1 MINDL
6 TDRFKKK
13 FKGLNLELHGV
24 RLPEIQVKDEDL
36 KKFDLLEYKGDNY
49 QILRQ
54 LCKIGYN
61 KLNLN
66 KSADKQKY
74 NQRIKYELET
84 LKELGFI
91 DYILLVWQVVNFCKK
106 NQIATGLGRGSAAGS
121 VVLYLTGCTGI
132 DPVKYDLYFERFV
145 SKIRAKKK
153 IVDGVTYLDGSL
165 MCDVDIDV
173 CYYDRQKVLKYLD
186 EEFFGKTSKILTF
199 NTLSGKLLMKETGKV
214 VSNKEEQEMNRVSG
228 MIPKVF
234 GTVAD
239 IQDAYFGES
248 SEEQEFRDWC
258 DQNKR
263 VYDIALKLRNL
274 IKNKGVHPSAI
285 AISYDQLD
293 KNCPTE
299 LSSDK
304 NVVSSF
310 DMNWISVF
318 NVKLDVLG
326 LRGVSVVDR
335 ACELIGITPKD
346 IDINDPEIYQNLQDL
361 KAFHGLFQIEADLAS
376 KVCQE
381 VKPKNLE
388 QLSAVLALARP
399 GAMKFTEQYSKFS
412 NSGDY
417 DPIHPFFDDILSQT
431 GGVALYQEQLM
442 QMAHKIGFTL
452 DEAEILRRIVGK
464 KKVEQVKEWKEKIK
478 QKIKKNNLDSKIGD
492 ILWEILEDSANYSFN
507 KSHSL
512 AYAALSA
519 CTVYLKF
526 KHPKEFFLALL
537 RMTRHEPNPILE
549 ISKVH
554 KELSKF
560 NIELLQPHLNK
571 SKMDFEIEGDN
582 IRFGLLSIKGV
593 SEKTMEKVANFKNE
607 HANKFETFEAAK
619 EAGLTIGIVAALIQA
634 GALDGFS
641 QSRAKVVYEAQLW
654 NRLTDREKT
663 MCLKIGEEFKYD
675 LVAVVKALNDKLNDK
690 GKKLIKDSRMET
702 IKKRCEPYKSIY
714 EQNRKSESFAN
725 WYYENYLLGYTYGT
739 TLKSIFSEKTD
750 NLLYSDQI
758 VSMPKGSD
766 VKMIGYIEEKPRLGT
781 SKKGS
786 RYLKFNLSDE
796 VGTVNVL
803 IFNQALDSSKEMN
816 GDKHPKENEIVIIK
830 GTKQDDNTVFAN
842 LYAIQSNKVYTKLSD
857 LKN

>member
-1 MINDL
+1 MINNF
-6 TDRFKKK
+6 TDQFKKK
-13 FKGLNLELHGV
+13 FKNLSLDLHGV

-36 KKFDLLEYKGDNY
+36 KAHGLLEYKGDNY
-49 QILRQ
+49 EILRQ
-54 LCKIGYN
+54 LCKIGYDKLGLSKCNN
-61 KLNLN
+61 K
-66 KSADKQKY
+66 KEY
-74 NQRIKYELET
+74 NERIKYELET

-91 DYILLVWQVVNFCKK
+91 DYILLVWQVINFCKK
-106 NQIATGLGRGSAAGS
+106 NNIPTGLGRGSAAGS
-121 VVLYLTGCTGI
+121 IVLYLTGCTGI
-132 DPVKYDLYFERFV
+132 DPVKYNLYFERFV

-153 IVDGVTYLDGSL
+153 EVNGVTYLDGSL

-173 CYYDRQKVLKYLD
+173 CYYDRHKVLEYLD
-186 EEFFGKTSKILTF
+186 KEFFGKTSKILTF
-199 NTLSGKLLMKETGKV
+199 NTLSGKLLMKEAGKV
-214 VSNKEEQEMNRVSG
+214 VANKEEQEMNRVSG

-234 GTVAD
+234 GSVAD
-239 IQDAYFGES
+239 IEDAYA
-248 SEEQEFRDWC
+248 EEDEFREWC
-258 DQNKR
+258 DENSR
-263 VYDIALKLRNL
+263 VYNIALKLRNL
-274 IKNKGVHPSAI
+274 VKNKGVHPSAI
-285 AISYDQLD
+285 AISYDSLD

-304 NVVSSF
+304 NIVSSF

-318 NVKLDVLG
+318 NVKLDILG

-335 ACELIGITPKD
+335 ACKLIGITPNQ

-361 KAFHGLFQIEADLAS
+361 RAFHGLFQIEADLAS

-388 QLSAVLALARP
+388 ELSAVLALARP

-412 NSGDY
+412 NHGDY
-417 DPIHPFFDDILSQT
+417 NPIHPFFDDILSQT

-464 KKVEQVKEWKEKIK
+464 KKVEQVKEWKEKIQ
-478 QKIKKNNLDSKIGD
+478 QKIKDNKLDPAIGD
-492 ILWEILEDSANYSFN
+492 ILWQILEDSANYSFN

-526 KHPKEFFLALL
+526 KYPKEFFLALL

-549 ISKVH
+549 ISKIH

-593 SEKTMEKVANFKNE
+593 SEKTMEKLANFKNE
-607 HANKFETFEAAK
+607 HANKFEAFESAK
-619 EAGLTIGIVAALIQA
+619 EAGLSIGIVAALIQA
-634 GALDGFS
+634 GALDGFK
-641 QSRAKVVYEAQLW
+641 QSRAKIVYEAQLW
-654 NRLTDREKT
+654 NRLLDKEKKL
-663 MCLKIGEEFKYD
+663 CLTIGEQYDFD
-675 LVAVVKALNDKLNDK
+675 LVAAIKYFNTKLDDK
-690 GKKLIKDSRMET
+690 GRKIIKDSRMET
-702 IKKRCEPYKSIY
+702 IRKRCEPYKAIY

-725 WYYENYLLGYTYGT
+725 WFYENNLLGYTYGK
-739 TLKSIFSEKTD
+739 TLRSIFNSKTD
-750 NLLYSDQI
+750 GLLYSEQI
-758 VSMPKGSD
+758 IQMPQKSEI
-766 VKMIGYIEEKPRLGT
+766 KMIGYIEEKPKIGT
-781 SKKGS
+781 SRKGS
-786 RYLKFNLSDE
+786 KYLRFQLSDE
-796 VGTVNVL
+796 VGSINVM
-803 IFNQALDSSKEMN
+803 IFNEALESSKEIN
-816 GDKHPKENEIVIIK
+816 GNKHPKEGDIVIIK
-830 GTKQDDNTVFAN
+830 GIKQDDNTVFAS
-842 LYAIQSNKVYTKLSD
+842 LYAIQNNKVYTKLSD